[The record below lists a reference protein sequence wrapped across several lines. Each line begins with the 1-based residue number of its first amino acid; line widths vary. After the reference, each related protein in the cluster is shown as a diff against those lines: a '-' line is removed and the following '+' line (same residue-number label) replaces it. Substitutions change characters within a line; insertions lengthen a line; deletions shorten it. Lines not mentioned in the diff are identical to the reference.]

1 MDTVVFGGGV
11 AVNRYIQDRCA
22 VVCENHGFKLKR
34 AADEYCGDNG
44 VNIAYVGL
52 RKHMQKHASIS
63 GSLAFNPRWS
73 VGKKQD
79 FVQSTRPRPNKSHAP
94 TAEI

>member
-1 MDTVVFGGGV
+1 
-11 AVNRYIQDRCA
+11 
-22 VVCENHGFKLKR
+22 
-34 AADEYCGDNG
+34 